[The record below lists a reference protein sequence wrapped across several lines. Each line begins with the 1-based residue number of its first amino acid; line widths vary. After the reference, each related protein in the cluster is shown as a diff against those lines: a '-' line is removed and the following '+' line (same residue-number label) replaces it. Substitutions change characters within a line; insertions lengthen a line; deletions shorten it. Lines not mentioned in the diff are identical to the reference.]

1 MRRILLSLVSALAII
16 SAAPAAQAQ
25 TAGALLAG
33 LSRPGGVVAVGTPV
47 NYSWTAPTG
56 MYFVTATVSY
66 ALQSTRTDTGGG
78 AAAIRCNV
86 HRGAGAIDISVA
98 SVGAGPTSANNVSG
112 EMTLSGRLS
121 VTEASATVT
130 VTCQNV
136 GNARS
141 SVRVDHLQLH
151 LVPVGGFRN
160 LDVAP

>member
-1 MRRILLSLVSALAII
+1 
-16 SAAPAAQAQ
+16 
-25 TAGALLAG
+25 
-33 LSRPGGVVAVGTPV
+33 
-47 NYSWTAPTG
+47 

-78 AAAIRCNV
+78 EAAIRCSL
-86 HRGAGAIDISVA
+86 HRGTGAIDISTA
-98 SVGAGPTSANNVSG
+98 SVGAGPTWANNVSG

-121 VTEASATVT
+121 VTEATAVVI

-151 LVPVGGFRN
+151 LVPVGGFSN
-160 LDVAP
+160 LAVAP